1 MLKMAGQKGN
11 YMDRTVK
18 EFRKSKRGYAEVV
31 VMDVR
36 DLFYGEYS
44 VERLVGGDGYT
55 MVFSH
60 RDLNKCLEKAHEIF
74 NRIQAETGPRAV
86 AETCPPRPDDG
97 RASGRVKEAA
107 RASHLLR

>member
-1 MLKMAGQKGN
+1 MNNSLTYRAHGEKGDE
-11 YMDRTVK
+11 MDRTVK

-44 VERLVGGDGYT
+44 VERLVGGYGYT

-60 RDLNKCLEKAHEIF
+60 RDLNKCLAKAQEIF
-74 NRIQAETGPRAV
+74 SKI
-86 AETCPPRPDDG
+86 
-97 RASGRVKEAA
+97 
-107 RASHLLR
+107 